1 MKLIRLAVKRLTA
14 PVVSRWLRAAGH
26 RPWNPRRDQSG
37 FIVSA
42 LAGAVQVFYAPAPDE
57 EPASPEERPVALARY
72 GATLLGHGCESTLT
86 MYPDHSG
93 SLTVRRGGR

>member
-1 MKLIRLAVKRLTA
+1 MGRSRTLKPLTA

-26 RPWNPRRDQSG
+26 RPWNPRHDQAG
-37 FIVSA
+37 FIVSKFA
-42 LAGAVQVFYAPAPDE
+42 STEVLVFYATVHDD

-93 SLTVRRGGR
+93 CLTVRRGGR